1 MGLNGLLSGK
11 IYFIYIIYWV
21 GKKFISNKQQ
31 LYEGKIHNIRQS
43 PIFSTNHHSSK
54 IPHRGQVYQACLV
67 AVLYSTLNVP
77 YVTNDLAHQSLDVLT
92 F

>member
-1 MGLNGLLSGK
+1 MGLNGLLSGE

-43 PIFSTNHHSSK
+43 PIFPANHHSSK
-54 IPHRGQVYQACLV
+54 IPHRGQACLA

-77 YVTNDLAHQSLDVLT
+77 YVANDLTNQSLDVLT